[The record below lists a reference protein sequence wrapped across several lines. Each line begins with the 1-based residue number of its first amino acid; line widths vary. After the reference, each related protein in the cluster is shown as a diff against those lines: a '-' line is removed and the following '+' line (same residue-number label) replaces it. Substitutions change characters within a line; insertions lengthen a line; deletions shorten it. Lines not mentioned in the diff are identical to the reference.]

1 MLLHIKSYKM
11 KKIFGLIAVVAVVFA
26 LTLTVNTSNEQT
38 EGLSDVIAYNIA
50 DAQEVAVRDIVPV
63 AGCRFTGNSSDRCT
77 KPGLIVTNCVN
88 SMFTTCGIDVP
99 VLAVN

>member
-1 MLLHIKSYKM
+1 M
-11 KKIFGLIAVVAVVFA
+11 KKVFGLIAVVAVVFA

-50 DAQEVAVRDIVPV
+50 DAQQVAVRDIVPV
-63 AGCRFTGNSSDRCT
+63 RGCKFTGKSSDRCT

-88 SMFTTCGIDVP
+88 SSSTTCGIDVTP
-99 VLAVN
+99 IDVLALN